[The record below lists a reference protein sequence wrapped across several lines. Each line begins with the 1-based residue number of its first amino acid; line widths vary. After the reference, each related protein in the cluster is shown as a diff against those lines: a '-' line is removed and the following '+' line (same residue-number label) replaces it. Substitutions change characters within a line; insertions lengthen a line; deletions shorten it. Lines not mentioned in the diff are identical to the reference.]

1 MVVVG
6 VDHAME
12 DTEVTEVNKVLKYLL
27 SKKKENFNI
36 NFQDGVK

>member
-1 MVVVG
+1 MVDGAMVVVG

-27 SKKKENFNI
+27 SKKKKRKF
-36 NFQDGVK
+36 